1 MNIIKT
7 DNAKIHIEIAAFT
20 EDGERHVIIRTEDN
34 PQNQTVVVLPASIVK
49 SKFTDAAFI
58 RCITNFFI
66 KD

>member
-1 MNIIKT
+1 MKSIKT

-34 PQNQTVVVLPASIVK
+34 PQNPTVVVLPASIVK

>member
-7 DNAKIHIEIAAFT
+7 DNAKIHIEIVAFT

-34 PQNQTVVVLPASIVK
+34 PQNPTVVILPASIVK

>member
-7 DNAKIHIEIAAFT
+7 DNAKIHIEIVAFT

-34 PQNQTVVVLPASIVK
+34 PQNPTVVVLPASIVK

-58 RCITNFFI
+58 RCLTNFFI

>member
-7 DNAKIHIEIAAFT
+7 DNAKIHIEIVAFT

-34 PQNQTVVVLPASIVK
+34 PQNPTVVVLPASIVK

>member
-1 MNIIKT
+1 MRTIKT

-20 EDGERHVIIRTEDN
+20 EEGVRTDDN
-34 PQNQTVVVLPASIVK
+34 PQDQTVVVLPASIVK

>member
-34 PQNQTVVVLPASIVK
+34 PQNPTVVVLPASIVK
-49 SKFTDAAFI
+49 SKFTDVAFI

>member
-1 MNIIKT
+1 MRTIKT

-20 EDGERHVIIRTEDN
+20 EEGERHVIIRTEDN
-34 PQNQTVVVLPASIVK
+34 PKDPTVVVLPASIVK

>member
-1 MNIIKT
+1 M
-7 DNAKIHIEIAAFT
+7 KIRRCCQNCKHYECLD
-20 EDGERHVIIRTEDN
+20 EEGERHVIVRTEDN
-34 PQNQTVVVLPASIVK
+34 PQDPTVVVLPASIVK

>member
-1 MNIIKT
+1 MRTIKT
-7 DNAKIHIEIAAFT
+7 DNAKIHIEIVAFT

-34 PQNQTVVVLPASIVK
+34 PQNPTVVVLPASIVK

>member
-7 DNAKIHIEIAAFT
+7 DNAKIHIEIATFT
-20 EDGERHVIIRTEDN
+20 EEGERHVIIRTEDN